1 MFDFIWNIFD
11 SIPTEVFG
19 LPFWA
24 FIGLIVGT
32 LLASY
37 EGLRTKYRIV
47 KLKVGNESITFDK
60 KYLISAVVVV
70 LVVGLTIFSIVE
82 IGLSEYIP
90 NDIWGFIIG
99 MVLGFCE
106 GMTTVKT
113 MNQRIDLL
121 LKKASAKA
129 GADAIAQQKL
139 ADAVSFEDITE
150 VPNSKSTVKFE
161 EINFKNL

>member
-11 SIPTEVFG
+11 AIPAEVFG

-24 FIGLIVGT
+24 FIGLVVGT

-37 EGLRTKYRIV
+37 ESLRTKFRIV

-60 KYLISAVVVV
+60 RYLASAVVVV
-70 LVVGLTIFSIVE
+70 LVVGLTISSIVE
-82 IGLSEYIP
+82 IGLSEYFP
-90 NDIWGFIIG
+90 NDIWGFING
-99 MVLGFCE
+99 MILGFCE
-106 GMTTVKT
+106 GMATVKT

-150 VPNSKSTVKFE
+150 TPSKSTVKFE